1 MKNHKYFTLAELC
14 NSTVAAQ
21 RGIDNTPTDPVI
33 LANIDYIMDQLDTI
47 REGYGKPIIINSGYR
62 CPALNK
68 AVGGVADSYHQ
79 RGLAVDIRWDD
90 KLIPYIMENAKFDKM
105 IREHSSSGVRW
116 IHIQWHS
123 EDENDK
129 DRNQVFMLQV

>member
-1 MKNHKYFTLAELC
+1 MKNHKYFSLAELC
-14 NSTVAAQ
+14 NSSVASHL
-21 RGIDNTPTDPVI
+21 GIDNTPTDPVV
-33 LANIDYIMDQLDTI
+33 LANLEYIMDQLDII

-79 RGLAVDIRWDD
+79 KGLAVDIRWDD
-90 KLIPYIMENAKFDKM
+90 RLIHYIMENAKFDKM

-123 EDENDK
+123 EAEKDK
-129 DRNQVFMLQV
+129 DRNKVFMLQV

>member
-14 NSTVAAQ
+14 NSTVASQ

-33 LANIDYIMDQLDTI
+33 LANLDYIMDQLDTI

-68 AVGGVADSYHQ
+68 AVGGVADSYH
-79 RGLAVDIRWDD
+79 
-90 KLIPYIMENAKFDKM
+90 
-105 IREHSSSGVRW
+105 
-116 IHIQWHS
+116 
-123 EDENDK
+123 
-129 DRNQVFMLQV
+129 

>member
-1 MKNHKYFTLAELC
+1 MKNHKYFTLDEIC
-14 NSTVAAQ
+14 SSTVAVQ

-33 LANIDYIMDQLDTI
+33 LSNLDYIMDQLDTI
-47 REGYGKPIIINSGYR
+47 REGYGKPIVINSGYR
-62 CPALNK
+62 CPELNK
-68 AVGGVADSYHQ
+68 AVGGVSNSYHQ
-79 RGLAVDIRWDD
+79 KGLAVDIRWDD

-123 EDENDK
+123 ESEKDK
-129 DRNQVFMLQV
+129 DRNKVFMLQV